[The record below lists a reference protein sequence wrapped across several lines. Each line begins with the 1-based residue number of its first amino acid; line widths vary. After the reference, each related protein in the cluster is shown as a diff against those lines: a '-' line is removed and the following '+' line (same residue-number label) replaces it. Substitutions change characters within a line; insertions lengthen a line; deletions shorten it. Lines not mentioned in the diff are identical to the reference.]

1 MQPIQRLKTMVI
13 TLPMRK
19 VNIETDG
26 ALALS
31 TIPARIAKNNRSIQ
45 TRRGVKS
52 RSFIAIERWIHPQ
65 ETPN

>member
-31 TIPARIAKNNRSIQ
+31 TIPARIAKKQSLNSNTPGR
-45 TRRGVKS
+45 K
-52 RSFIAIERWIHPQ
+52 EPQ
-65 ETPN
+65 LHRD